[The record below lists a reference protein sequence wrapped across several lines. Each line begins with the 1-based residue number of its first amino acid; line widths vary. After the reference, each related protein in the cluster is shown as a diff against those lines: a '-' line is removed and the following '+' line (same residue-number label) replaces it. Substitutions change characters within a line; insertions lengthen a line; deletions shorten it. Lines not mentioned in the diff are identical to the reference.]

1 MNQSNECWTHVSLA
15 VLAAWAIENR
25 NTQKSFDPKDNET
38 DWDHLSEIMKSLTE
52 QESPIFSDSTPCVSG
67 GVS

>member
-15 VLAAWAIENR
+15 VLAAWAIESR
-25 NTQKSFDPKDNET
+25 DAQKGFDMQIPDA
-38 DWDHLSEIMKSLTE
+38 DWDRISEIMKSFDE